1 MARLNI
7 DTGTAGNT
15 ATGDTIRTAMTKVN
29 TNFEDVYQLIGDP
42 STGLI
47 TTQVTNGDLKL
58 QPNGTGSIEIDQLKI
73 DTSTITSTV
82 TNGDVTITGNATG
95 GVSVENLTFN
105 DNTITSP
112 SNSDISI
119 QPGGIGSLVLGNITI
134 EMNAV
139 GTTIVSND
147 STEIVF
153 GEAVSVNGVVSANGG
168 LAVTG
173 AVVKMTNLP
182 TSDPGVAGQLWR
194 STNDLKIST
203 G

>member
-7 DTGTAGNT
+7 DTGTEGNS
-15 ATGDTIRTAMTKVN
+15 ATGDTLRTAMAKIN

-73 DTSTITSTV
+73 DSSAITTIG
-82 TNGDVTITGNATG
+82 TNA
-95 GVSVENLTFN
+95 NLTL
-105 DNTITSP
+105 T
-112 SNSDISI
+112 
-119 QPGGIGSLVLGNITI
+119 
-134 EMNAV
+134 
-139 GTTIVSND
+139 
-147 STEIVF
+147 
-153 GEAVSVNGVVSANGG
+153 ANG
-168 LAVTG
+168 TG
-173 AVVKMTNLP
+173 AITLDSIKVMMSNLP
-182 TSDPGVAGQLWR
+182 TSDPSVAGQLWR

>member
-7 DTGTAGNT
+7 DTGTEGNS
-15 ATGDTIRTAMTKVN
+15 ATGDTLRTAMTKIN

-73 DTSTITSTV
+73 DSSAITTIG
-82 TNGDVTITGNATG
+82 TNA
-95 GVSVENLTFN
+95 NLTL
-105 DNTITSP
+105 T
-112 SNSDISI
+112 
-119 QPGGIGSLVLGNITI
+119 
-134 EMNAV
+134 
-139 GTTIVSND
+139 
-147 STEIVF
+147 
-153 GEAVSVNGVVSANGG
+153 ANG
-168 LAVTG
+168 TG
-173 AVVKMTNLP
+173 AITLDSIKVMMSNLP

>member
-7 DTGTAGNT
+7 DTGTEGNR
-15 ATGDTIRTAMTKVN
+15 ATGDTLRTAMTKIN

-73 DTSTITSTV
+73 DSSAITTIG
-82 TNGDVTITGNATG
+82 TNA
-95 GVSVENLTFN
+95 NLTL
-105 DNTITSP
+105 T
-112 SNSDISI
+112 
-119 QPGGIGSLVLGNITI
+119 
-134 EMNAV
+134 
-139 GTTIVSND
+139 
-147 STEIVF
+147 
-153 GEAVSVNGVVSANGG
+153 ANG
-168 LAVTG
+168 TG
-173 AVVKMTNLP
+173 AITLDSIKVMMSNLP
-182 TSDPGVAGQLWR
+182 TSDPSVAGQLWR

>member
-7 DTGTAGNT
+7 DTVTEGNV
-15 ATGDTIRTAMTKVN
+15 ATGDTLRTAMTKVN

-73 DTSTITSTV
+73 DSSAITTIG
-82 TNGDVTITGNATG
+82 TNA
-95 GVSVENLTFN
+95 NLTL
-105 DNTITSP
+105 T
-112 SNSDISI
+112 
-119 QPGGIGSLVLGNITI
+119 
-134 EMNAV
+134 
-139 GTTIVSND
+139 
-147 STEIVF
+147 
-153 GEAVSVNGVVSANGG
+153 ANG
-168 LAVTG
+168 TG
-173 AVVKMTNLP
+173 AITLDSIKVMMSNLP
-182 TSDPGVAGQLWR
+182 TSDPSVAGQLWR